1 MTREWGPLSGKRS
14 GAVRLISCRM
24 ARRFFCICC
33 GWLIGLSGSF
43 ADNGWE
49 GQILSL
55 TWENDAIVN
64 RDKHYTQGAKIAYLS
79 SDDSLPNWVDHLS
92 RHIPA
97 LGLNTQAQKFGLA
110 VGQEIYT
117 PGNLQAA
124 NLITNDRPYAGWLY
138 ASVALQ
144 RRGLS
149 PAALPVTETFRLDLG
164 VIGPE
169 SLAEAAQKQW
179 HGVAPKGWGNQLKTE
194 PGLALRYQR
203 DYLFSAK
210 WENGWGYDIIPGFGG
225 SAGNVATSLNLDSVI
240 RAGYGIPNEFEVPLH
255 PTPTKFGAYLFTGV
269 EGRYV
274 ARDLFLDGNTF
285 RAGPHVDK
293 KPWVG
298 DWRAGVTMVVKNVE
312 LTAAVTY
319 RSKEFNGQTSGD
331 SFGTAMLTIK
341 F

>member
-1 MTREWGPLSGKRS
+1 L
-14 GAVRLISCRM
+14 L
-24 ARRFFCICC
+24 
-33 GWLIGLSGSF
+33 GLSGSF

-79 SDDSLPNWVDHLS
+79 SDDSLPNWADHLS
-92 RHIPA
+92 RHLPA
-97 LGLNTQAQKFGLA
+97 LGLSTQAQKFGLA

-169 SLAEAAQKQW
+169 SLAEATQKQW
-179 HGVAPKGWGNQLKTE
+179 HGVPPKGWVNQLKTE

-210 WENGWGYDIIPGFGG
+210 WKNGWGYDIIPGFGG
-225 SAGNVATSLNLDSVI
+225 SAGNVATSLNLDSEI
-240 RAGYGIPNEFEVPLH
+240 RAGYGVPNEFEVPLQ

-274 ARDLFLDGNTF
+274 ARNLFLDGNSF

-298 DWRAGVTMVVKNVE
+298 DWRTGVTMVIKNVE

-319 RSKEFNGQTSGD
+319 RSKEFNGQHSGD
-331 SFGTAMLTIK
+331 SFGTATLTIK